1 MSKVY
6 PINEFARRIGRA
18 PSTVRRWEREGILT
32 AKRLPSGHRY
42 FDESDVR
49 AMLRGGPEKRST
61 VVYCRVSSAGQRDD
75 LRSQVAAMEEYCRAG
90 AIAVDKWIQ
99 EVGGGMNFK
108 RKRFLALIER
118 IQRGEVER
126 VLIANADTAGRT
138 LVAGRERAQAGSAV
152 AEPACASACARA
164 GRR

>member
-6 PINEFARRIGRA
+6 RINEFAKRIGRA
-18 PSTVRRWEREGILT
+18 PSTVRRWEREGILV

-49 AMLRGGPEKRST
+49 ATLGGGPEKRST

-90 AIAVDKWIQ
+90 AIAVDEWIQ
-99 EVGGGMNFK
+99 EVGGAFP
-108 RKRFLALIER
+108 R
-118 IQRGEVER
+118 
-126 VLIANADTAGRT
+126 AD
-138 LVAGRERAQAGSAV
+138 
-152 AEPACASACARA
+152 
-164 GRR
+164 